1 MYVLASDNEK
11 QRKFPVRVDLDKED
25 EKKFLMVQ
33 EKFKLKNKAEVLRF
47 CVNKVYHGMT
57 LEIDDELYNE
67 IHKIISSRH
76 IKIRYA
82 ITSIDDFIKRA
93 ISEFLTTL
101 KKEWSLKNW
110 SMRETL
116 SQEENDTAV
125 ALLELQLQKIPGVTI
140 EDLVEYLKI
149 EPEIIREHLEKFME
163 DALLDF
169 RESQEKIYY
178 YAH

>member
-1 MYVLASDNEK
+1 MSNDKEK
-11 QRKFPVRVDLDKED
+11 YRKFPVRVDLDEED
-25 EKKFLMVQ
+25 AEKFQSIQ

-47 CVNKVYHGMT
+47 CVNKVYHGVA
-57 LEIDDELYNE
+57 LEIDEDFYNE
-67 IHKIISSRH
+67 IHKIINSPH

-82 ITSIDDFIKRA
+82 ITSVDDFIKRA
-93 ISEFLTTL
+93 ISDFLVTL

-110 SMRETL
+110 SMRQTL

-125 ALLELQLQKIPGVTI
+125 ALLELQLQKLPGVTI
-140 EDLVEYLKI
+140 KDLVEYLNKDQKI
-149 EPEIIREHLEKFME
+149 IEEHLEKFMR

-169 RESQEKIYY
+169 RESHGNIYY